1 MEIRN
6 YTDTRDAFFEEL
18 YLLAVADNNVILIH
32 GDQGAET
39 FKKFRQI
46 IPGQIIN
53 GGIAEQNLIGVAA
66 GLALGG
72 KKVFVH
78 AIAPFITLRCY
89 EQIKNDLGLM
99 GLPVTL
105 VGIGAGYSYGDAGP
119 THHAVQDLSI
129 LRAIP
134 LALAAKMSGRNF
146 MTVAVLGDGEC
157 NEGSV
162 WEAAM
167 FGQGHDLDN
176 LIAVVDDN
184 RIGATDF
191 TRNFSGSVPMEDKW
205 WSFGWQ
211 TIRVDGHNFED
222 MLSAFKKARQSVGQP
237 TAIIAETIKG
247 KGVSF
252 MEDSPIWHHGAP
264 KGELAARAMQELAN
278 EDGGENGN

>member
-1 MEIRN
+1 MNISELEKKAKWVRSKALEMCVNAGRGHLGGTFSCAEILVALYYGGILNASPFSKNDPDRN
-6 YTDTRDAFFEEL
+6 RIIFSKGHAMLGLYAILGDLGFFDAKEL
-18 YLLAVADNNVILIH
+18 ENYGKNGTIL
-32 GDQGAET
+32 GDHPDHL
-39 FKKFRQI
+39 
-46 IPGQIIN
+46 IPGVE
-53 GGIAEQNLIGVAA
+53 IASGS
-66 GLALGG
+66 LGHG
-72 KKVFVH
+72 
-78 AIAPFITLRCY
+78 
-89 EQIKNDLGLM
+89 
-99 GLPVTL
+99 
-105 VGIGAGYSYGDAGP
+105 
-119 THHAVQDLSI
+119 LSI
-129 LRAIP
+129 ACG

-167 FGQGHDLDN
+167 FGQNHKLNNLVAVIDN
-176 LIAVVDDN
+176 NGL
-184 RIGATDF
+184 GATDF